1 MASFTTEVLSAL
13 ASVVTLTDTD
23 LLPVGT
29 ESGGIL
35 KKLTWANLIVA
46 LKSALGIETINNAI
60 TGKFAL
66 ASITTLTINAGLTT
80 SGGSMLRVKE

>member
-13 ASVVTLTDTD
+13 ASAITPADTD

-29 ESGGIL
+29 GSGSIL
-35 KKLTWANLIVA
+35 KNLTWTNLIVA
-46 LKSALGIETINNAI
+46 LKSALRIETINNAI

-66 ASITTLTINAGLTT
+66 AFITTLTTNAGLST
-80 SGGSMLRVKE
+80 SDSSMLRVKE

>member
-60 TGKFAL
+60 T
-66 ASITTLTINAGLTT
+66 
-80 SGGSMLRVKE
+80 

>member
-1 MASFTTEVLSAL
+1 MESFTTEVLSAL
-13 ASVVTLTDTD
+13 ASVITPADTD

-29 ESGGIL
+29 VSGGIL
-35 KKLTWANLIVA
+35 NKLTWTNLIVA

-66 ASITTLTINAGLTT
+66 ASITTLKINAGLAT
-80 SGGSMLRVKE
+80 SDSSILRAKE

>member
-80 SGGSMLRVKE
+80 SDSSMLRVKE

>member
-1 MASFTTEVLSAL
+1 MASFTTETLSTL
-13 ASVVTLTDTD
+13 ASVVTPADTD

-29 ESGGIL
+29 GSGGIL
-35 KKLTWANLIVA
+35 NKLTWTNLIVA

-66 ASITTLTINAGLTT
+66 ASITTLTINAGLAT
-80 SGGSMLRVKE
+80 SDSSMLRAKE

>member
-80 SGGSMLRVKE
+80 SDSSMRRVKE